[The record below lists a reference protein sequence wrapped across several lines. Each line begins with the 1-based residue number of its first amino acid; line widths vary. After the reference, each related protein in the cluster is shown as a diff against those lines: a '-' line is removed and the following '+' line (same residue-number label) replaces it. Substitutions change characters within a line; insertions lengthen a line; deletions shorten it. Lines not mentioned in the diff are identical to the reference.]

1 MNLMELAGYSLLLAL
16 LSNGLESLYIRFVLN
31 TFFVCFAFVKLTAAN
46 PYPQWTAEASRKDFM
61 LDGTTKLTICC
72 VLCL

>member
-46 PYPQWTAEASRKDFM
+46 PYPQ
-61 LDGTTKLTICC
+61 
-72 VLCL
+72 